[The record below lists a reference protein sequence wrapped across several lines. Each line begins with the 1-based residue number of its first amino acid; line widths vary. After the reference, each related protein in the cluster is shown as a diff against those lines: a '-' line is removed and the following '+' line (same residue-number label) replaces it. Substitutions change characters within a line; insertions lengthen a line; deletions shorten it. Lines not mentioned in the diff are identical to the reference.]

1 MLDKQNKIQRLTKL
15 GGARPDKCPSELRA
29 ALLSAKAVLALSA
42 GFTSGLGLLVAQ
54 IAFGSFIFSGP
65 LAPYSS
71 QGVGLV
77 LFGNFAS
84 CLIIA
89 LAGGYLGAIAGLSP
103 ALVIVMA
110 TVGFTMNAEGN
121 ALFVTTAVAL
131 IISAVATGACC
142 LLIGRFRLAN
152 LVRFIP
158 YPVTGGF
165 VAGIG
170 GAVCLAA
177 MSLMGAEPDWRT
189 IPALLE
195 PSVLWKWS
203 PGAAYGIALYFA
215 IKRWR
220 NPLILPVS
228 VALAAVAY
236 HLALANLVIGV
247 ALFLGDGILEFVPA
261 PLVGG
266 GILIFAGLGMLD
278 EGLVKSRKRLPYSE
292 YGIILLIFIAILSF
306 GLIEG
311 VGVGMLATLVFFAVR
326 LSRVDP
332 IASQFT
338 ARARESN
345 KARPVPD
352 RAILLEEG
360 ERVQAY
366 QLRGY
371 LFFGSVC
378 PLADHLRQSL
388 SSASRPTCLIL
399 DFSAVSGFD
408 FSAVNILSRFLQTA
422 NTAGVR
428 VALSAL
434 SEGLRTGL
442 EHNLPPAAYKA
453 DTPRAG
459 RQLRNRQVRGDSG
472 TVGSGHG

>member
-1 MLDKQNKIQRLTKL
+1 MPASLCSKLLGATTRLT
-15 GGARPDKCPSELRA
+15 GVVA
-29 ALLSAKAVLALSA
+29 A
-42 GFTSGLGLLVAQ
+42 
-54 IAFGSFIFSGP
+54 
-65 LAPYSS
+65 
-71 QGVGLV
+71 
-77 LFGNFAS
+77 
-84 CLIIA
+84 
-89 LAGGYLGAIAGLSP
+89 
-103 ALVIVMA
+103 
-110 TVGFTMNAEGN
+110 
-121 ALFVTTAVAL
+121 
-131 IISAVATGACC
+131 
-142 LLIGRFRLAN
+142 
-152 LVRFIP
+152 
-158 YPVTGGF
+158 
-165 VAGIG
+165 
-170 GAVCLAA
+170 
-177 MSLMGAEPDWRT
+177 
-189 IPALLE
+189 
-195 PSVLWKWS
+195 
-203 PGAAYGIALYFA
+203 
-215 IKRWR
+215 
-220 NPLILPVS
+220 
-228 VALAAVAY
+228 
-236 HLALANLVIGV
+236 LVIGV

-378 PLADHLRQSL
+378 PLAAHLRQSL

-408 FSAVNILSRFLQTA
+408 FSAVNVLSRFLQTA

-459 RQLRNRQVRGDSG
+459 VRRSIRGGSWYGKPSYVRSANRFWYATYFRNNNLGFRLARTLQD
-472 TVGSGHG
+472 